1 MVAAAA
7 AAVVAVAAAEA
18 DTVAADTA
26 VAVVADSRL
35 ASLLASSSC
44 WAPAAAAHSPLLL
57 LPSTA
62 ASFAF
67 AFAFAFVAFVSGT
80 PQPTLPASHSQ
91 PSLARR
97 QSCRISLPPLPNFP
111 VSPVKSTGPVAAA
124 DALAPPTRSCLVVG

>member
-1 MVAAAA
+1 MTVVAAAA
-7 AAVVAVAAAEA
+7 AAVVAVAEA

-62 ASFAF
+62 AS
-67 AFAFAFVAFVSGT
+67 FAFAFVAFVSGT

-124 DALAPPTRSCLVVG
+124 DALAPPTRSCLLVG

>member
-1 MVAAAA
+1 MTVVAAAA
-7 AAVVAVAAAEA
+7 AAVVAVAEA

-62 ASFAF
+62 ASF

-124 DALAPPTRSCLVVG
+124 AALAPPTRSCLVVG